1 MPRQVEKVGL
11 GGKAASEPGDRRGY
25 HHPLSLDLLGQFN
38 FFKWALVLGFWFF
51 LLPSHRRF
59 KNTCAREF
67 T

>member
-1 MPRQVEKVGL
+1 MEERQPQ
-11 GGKAASEPGDRRGY
+11 SPGDRRGC